1 MGWRIEILD
10 EAMQDLSKLDKP
22 IARRIMTFLRERI
35 AGLEDPR
42 SLGHALRGAHLGEL
56 WKYRIGDYRI
66 IARLEDDRLCVLVVK
81 VGHRSQ
87 VYRS

>member
-10 EAMQDLSKLDKP
+10 EAKKDLSKLDKP
-22 IARRIMTFLRERI
+22 IARRITTFLRERI
-35 AGLEDPR
+35 AGLKDPR
-42 SLGHALRGAHLGEL
+42 SLGQSLRGARLGEL
-56 WKYRIGDYRI
+56 WKYRIGDYRL

-81 VGHRSQ
+81 VGHRRQ